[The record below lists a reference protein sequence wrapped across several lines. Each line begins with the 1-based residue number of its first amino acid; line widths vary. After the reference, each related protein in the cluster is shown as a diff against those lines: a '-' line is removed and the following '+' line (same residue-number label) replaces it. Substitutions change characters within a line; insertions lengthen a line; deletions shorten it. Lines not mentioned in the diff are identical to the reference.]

1 MTFCETR
8 SGGGY
13 VVTRTV
19 EEVKEEFR
27 LKGISIADWAR
38 ANNVNVALVYE
49 VLKGKQ
55 IPVRGE
61 SHKIAVLLGL
71 KNGIIYSE

>member
-1 MTFCETR
+1 MIK
-8 SGGGY
+8 
-13 VVTRTV
+13 TV
-19 EEVKEEFR
+19 DEVIEEFR
-27 LKGISIADWAR
+27 LKGTSVADWAR
-38 ANNVNVALVYE
+38 KNNVNVALVYQ

-71 KNGIIYSE
+71 KNGSINSQ